1 MVYPSNVFYPFKDDD
16 SKYKP
21 IDPNR
26 DKFAGTYAAH
36 RWHHL
41 WFGRHHHTK
50 KKPWERKIS
59 QEMRDRQPPGSDRW
73 DRPPH
78 GMHGHHGMMGMGNMP
93 GSWGGGWNDRPGPP
107 PDRGAWNGHDFQNNN
122 GGAEVWQPA
131 EPNGGGRF
139 NAVKSKRL
147 VSRPSVGTQIVG
159 TKLMFFTQVLVDEA
173 EYAPHSVFS
182 TGCAGANETDI
193 VVNIVA
199 NYKLPKKSTAEA
211 SHPPDG
217 TVGGTIHHNSH
228 RPDDKPLQQ
237 PEPEPEPGRAP
248 LDPAQ
253 AKAALARSRLPLST
267 RLHVAAVT
275 RHAENAPTDFKGL
288 AEADFGPVKRG
299 RVELGSST
307 TGSASFAIE
316 FEGGAT
322 VRQTSAALLLSAADC
337 CSLCVMRRVAS
348 LSSWRNRGT
357 HPATASGTLKSW
369 MLLALSLQM
378 YTPMALL

>member
-59 QEMRDRQPPGSDRW
+59 QEMRDWQPPGSDRW

-93 GSWGGGWNDRPGPP
+93 GSWGGGGWNGRPGPP
-107 PDRGAWNGHDFQNNN
+107 PGSGAWNGHDFLNNN

-139 NAVKSKRL
+139 SAVKSKRL
-147 VSRPSVGTQIVG
+147 VSRPSVGTEIVG

-173 EYAPHSVFS
+173 EYAPHSVLS

-193 VVNIVA
+193 VVNVVA
-199 NYKLPKKSTAEA
+199 NYKLPKKSTAE
-211 SHPPDG
+211 
-217 TVGGTIHHNSH
+217 
-228 RPDDKPLQQ
+228 
-237 PEPEPEPGRAP
+237 
-248 LDPAQ
+248 
-253 AKAALARSRLPLST
+253 AALARSRLPLST

-275 RHAENAPTDFKGL
+275 RHVENAPTDFKGL

-322 VRQTSAALLLSAADC
+322 VWQTSAALLLSAADC